1 MNSFCRLYLYF
12 YMRLF
17 FIYLISLF
25 LSQPGFAQADDMEQV
40 FIGIKNS
47 KQDSS
52 LVKLLLEA
60 SEYYLDADNDS
71 ALYFNNRAEQLI
83 NKLKAESYRHRCYHH
98 FVKIYHAQFNST
110 KALEYCLKAI
120 EVAKR
125 NKNIFHEAT
134 SYRAV
139 FNVYH
144 NLKQDDSAVKY
155 GVYALNLTESI
166 GDTVNIATNYGNL
179 CRLYSDMEQFEKA
192 VEYGKKG
199 VAAGEKYSDKKGL
212 LISMNNLGNCYLQT
226 DRDAEAI
233 PIFERLLVLGKKYKR
248 ARSVENA
255 LINLGVIYF
264 GMADKSNMAKIASQ
278 FKTIANDIDENNF
291 HSQAWKHVIY
301 AYNHILNK
309 QYQTAEAE
317 LLAAEY
323 ISINN
328 KSDNTDALE
337 NIYLSLAKIN
347 YAQEDFQKG
356 NFYDSKWDSLYR
368 GAQRERLS
376 EFALE
381 LEEKYG
387 AEAKASQIKIQQ
399 VELRQKTNLNYV
411 LASMAFLILVI
422 SLLLY
427 RNYQSKQKLQ
437 KHRIS
442 ELETEKQLTATE
454 AVLKGEEQE
463 RTRLAKDLHDG
474 LGGILSGVKF
484 SLTTMKGNLVLS
496 PETTKAFERS
506 MDMLDSSIKEMRRV
520 AHNMMPEALLKFGL
534 DTALK
539 DFCNDI
545 NSSGALKVNYQSFG
559 LDKKAIDQTNAIAIY
574 RIVQELLNNTM
585 KHAVAT
591 TAIVQVTH
599 IDDIL
604 SITVEDDGKGFDT
617 LTLKNEKGIGWTN
630 IQNRVEFL
638 KGKLDINSQPG
649 KGTSVHIELAS

>member
-1 MNSFCRLYLYF
+1 M
-12 YMRLF
+12 MRFF
-17 FIYLISLF
+17 FIFLVNLF
-25 LSQPGFAQADDMEQV
+25 LAKPCFAQDADIEAV
-40 FIGIKNS
+40 FTAIRKS
-47 KQDSS
+47 KEDTS
-52 LVKLLLEA
+52 LVKLLLQA

-71 ALYFNNRAEQLI
+71 ALYFNNRAELLI
-83 NKLKAESYRHRCYHH
+83 DQLKAESYRHRCYHH
-98 FVKIYHAQFNST
+98 FVKIYHAQFNNP

-125 NKNIFHEAT
+125 NKNVFQEAT

-155 GVYALNLTESI
+155 GVYALNLTERI

-192 VEYGKKG
+192 IAYGKKG
-199 VAAGEKYSDKKGL
+199 VDAGEKYSDKKGL
-212 LISMNNLGNCYLQT
+212 LISMNNLGNCYLQVN
-226 DRDAEAI
+226 RDGEAI
-233 PIFERLLVLGKKYKR
+233 PIFEELLVLGKKYKR

-264 GMADKSNMAKIASQ
+264 GMADKNNLEKIAGQ
-278 FKTIANDIDENNF
+278 FKKIETSIDANNF
-291 HSQAWKHVIY
+291 HSQAWAHVIY
-301 AYNHILNK
+301 AYSYILNK
-309 QYQTAEAE
+309 QYKLAEVE
-317 LLAAEY
+317 LLAAED

-328 KSDNTDALE
+328 KSGNTDALE
-337 NIYLSLAKIN
+337 NIYLALAKIN
-347 YAQEDFQKG
+347 YAQENFLKG
-356 NFYDSKWDSLYR
+356 NMYDSKWDSLYQ

-387 AEAKASQIKIQQ
+387 AEAKAGQIKMQQ

-411 LASMAFLILVI
+411 LASMAFLIFVI
-422 SLLLY
+422 SILLY
-427 RNYQSKQKLQ
+427 RNYQNKQKLQ
-437 KHRIS
+437 KHRIG

-454 AVLKGEEQE
+454 AVLKGEEKE

-506 MDMLDSSIKEMRRV
+506 MDMLDSSIQEMRRV

-534 DTALK
+534 DAALK

-545 NSSGALKVNYQSFG
+545 NSSGALKVNYQSIG
-559 LDKKAIDQTNAIAIY
+559 LDQKPIDQTNAIAIY

-585 KHAVAT
+585 KHAAAGR
-591 TAIVQVTH
+591 AIVQVTH
-599 IDDIL
+599 IDSIL

-617 LTLKNEKGIGWTN
+617 TTLKHEKGIGWTN
-630 IQNRVEFL
+630 IQNRIEFL
-638 KGKLDINSQPG
+638 KGKLDITSQPG
-649 KGTSVHIELAS
+649 KGTSVHIELTS